1 MRQRRH
7 RWYRWLLSMLL
18 IATSSCAVYG
28 DESERLFKVFDSA
41 DGLADNSAQVI
52 LCTKTGRLVICSIG
66 HINFYNGSSFEHI
79 DPTQQDI
86 YELPKYTGHYHL
98 YFDKAHH
105 LWVKD
110 KYQVTCVNLM
120 TEQFIHDV
128 KGVLLEMG
136 FDGKAE
142 DLFVDNDGCV
152 LILAGNRLYNCKT
165 KKSYPV
171 RNGKNLLDVCS
182 VEDKITMLFYDDSSI
197 EVFDHDKATVLYIK
211 TMLSSQKA
219 QKYNRS
225 SVLCESPVGFYQ
237 IRNGEKEAILLQI
250 DAQSGAS
257 TEIMEVPC
265 HLNNMALKD
274 SLLYVAA
281 EHGYWTFNTIT
292 GEKRHYNVL
301 TRNNHQK
308 VEPNIDDICFDLQGG
323 MWVGTEKRGLLYSKP
338 YISPFKPY
346 PWSDPKTMQYG
357 AMLWKYSQ
365 AHQDTLPRRVNCIYR
380 DSRGWKW
387 VGAYS
392 GLQLYKKEG
401 AAPIV
406 YTTNDGLNNDVI
418 HSIVEDDD
426 HNIWVSTSNGICALM
441 MNGNQL
447 SKIVSFDDEDN
458 IPKGTFDNGLA
469 MKLEDGSIIMQS
481 QDYIVE
487 FNPAKFHTT
496 KDINIKLYP
505 KLIKLTVNGQG
516 IMPGMELD
524 GNVIL
529 DRAITRA
536 RELNLNYNQNTIS
549 LLITGLNYFRP
560 VQTYYRV
567 RVKGFKNEWE
577 TFSMNDKTGRVDDKG
592 MLHYAIIG
600 IPPGKYEIEV
610 QASMTPN
617 EWLVEPYTW
626 TLTVNEPWWRMT
638 IVYATLGLLLIGLL
652 LANFVFFNRNM
663 KLKLNRSNIEGGFIK
678 RLTAFAD
685 ICSNMETEV
694 LAPVSS
700 ELKTNK
706 DDAVQ
711 EQFADAMLK
720 VVPMIKGQ
728 QSQQLTM
735 VKLSEAAQM
744 DVSQFYEL
752 ISNNFYNSPHAV
764 VLKLRLQHVAELLV
778 NSEKSVEEIAK
789 ELNFSSPNY
798 MIASFYHQYRMTPEA
813 YRTSNPR

>member
-1 MRQRRH
+1 MMSCRH
-7 RWYRWLLSMLL
+7 KWYKWLLSVVLM
-18 IATSSCAVYG
+18 ATNCCAVYG

-41 DGLADNSAQVI
+41 DGLADNGAQVI

-197 EVFDHDKATVLYIK
+197 EVFEHDKATVLYIK
-211 TMLSSQKA
+211 STLSSQKA

-237 IRNGEKEAILLQI
+237 IRNGETEAILLQI

-292 GEKRHYNVL
+292 GEKHHYSVL
-301 TRNNHQK
+301 TCNNHQK

-338 YISPFKPY
+338 YIPPFKTY
-346 PWSDPKTMQYG
+346 PWNDPKAMQYG

-365 AHQDTLPRRVNCIYR
+365 THQVTLPRRTNCIYR

-458 IPKGTFDNGLA
+458 IPSGTFENGMA

-496 KDINIKLYP
+496 KDIDIKLYP

-516 IMPGMELD
+516 IRPGMELD
-524 GNVIL
+524 GKVIL

-536 RELNLNYNQNTIS
+536 RELNLNYNQNTIA

-567 RVKGFKNEWE
+567 RVKGFKDEWE
-577 TFSMNDKTGRVDDKG
+577 TFSLNDKTGRVDNKG

-600 IPPGKYEIEV
+600 IQPGKYVLEV
-610 QASMTPN
+610 QTSMSPN
-617 EWLVEPYTW
+617 EWPVEPYTW
-626 TLTVNEPWWRMT
+626 KLTINEPWWRMT

-652 LANFVFFNRNM
+652 ITNFVYFNRNTR
-663 KLKLNRSNIEGGFIK
+663 LKLSRSNIESDFIK
-678 RLTAFAD
+678 RLTSFAE
-685 ICSNMETEV
+685 ICRNMETEV

-700 ELKTNK
+700 ELNTDK
-706 DDAVQ
+706 DDVIQ
-711 EQFADAMLK
+711 EQFSDTMLK
-720 VVPMIKGQ
+720 ILPMMKGQ

-735 VKLSEAAQM
+735 LKLAEAAQM
-744 DVSQFYEL
+744 DVGQFFEL
-752 ISNNFYNSPHAV
+752 VSNNLYNSPQPV
-764 VLKLRLQHVAELLV
+764 LLKLRLQHVAELLR
-778 NSEKSVEEIAK
+778 NSEKSEDEIAE
-789 ELNFSSPNY
+789 ELHFSSPNY
-798 MIASFYHQYRMTPEA
+798 MIASFYHQYKQTPRA